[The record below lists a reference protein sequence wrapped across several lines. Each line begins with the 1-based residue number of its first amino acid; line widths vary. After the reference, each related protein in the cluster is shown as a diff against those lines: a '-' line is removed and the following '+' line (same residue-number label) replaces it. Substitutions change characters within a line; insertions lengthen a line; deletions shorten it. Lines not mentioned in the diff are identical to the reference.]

1 MVKQH
6 SPCTW
11 THCHIGMKEALLSK
25 ALMISK
31 RSQIIASG
39 WSSLQSHPELVTC
52 YNRRHGNVLRSAQIR
67 TARTNQTLR
76 VPNGGEHVS
85 EIQSK
90 SIQTGLIILVAISM
104 NFTGTIESPIK
115 CWPCFNTSCSKCF
128 HMSMINVISHNQR
141 HRICHQS
148 NVTAFWLETIT
159 YKSCGA
165 CCGLLHLRCLAL
177 GYVAAPQHIACR
189 LHRKMVVSWH
199 PCLADSEIQVKWRK
213 WSKHTKWCKNSK
225 NVRNG
230 RESTLNQSIQSIPTL
245 ELFGVSKLPR
255 REDVTRQAHL
265 KHLKL
270 KSVFSHIQTE
280 IHLSWHTDFTP
291 FLRPSKMSMIY
302 QPHISAQ
309 HSSHTLQQGTSL
321 RSLAPKILCPQML
334 WVLSGELVSW
344 NRQCYEMPHIP
355 NKTVEDA
362 QFNQIRWS
370 ACTSLPIFWIDVF
383 VASNVTFHWIVVGVD
398 LPSFKRLSKTVG
410 YSRYSYSLLFPYFMS
425 FISTVQ
431 VRASHGLANRDFTL
445 VQRLLHL
452 RHRQRQS
459 RHKSLS
465 SPNISGCWK
474 HLESGDC
481 VPFCTVSFSS
491 LLSVCRILS
500 SFALWEPK
508 LG

>member
-1 MVKQH
+1 MKQ
-6 SPCTW
+6 
-11 THCHIGMKEALLSK
+11 
-25 ALMISK
+25 
-31 RSQIIASG
+31 
-39 WSSLQSHPELVTC
+39 
-52 YNRRHGNVLRSAQIR
+52 
-67 TARTNQTLR
+67 
-76 VPNGGEHVS
+76 
-85 EIQSK
+85 
-90 SIQTGLIILVAISM
+90 
-104 NFTGTIESPIK
+104 
-115 CWPCFNTSCSKCF
+115 
-128 HMSMINVISHNQR
+128 
-141 HRICHQS
+141 
-148 NVTAFWLETIT
+148 
-159 YKSCGA
+159 
-165 CCGLLHLRCLAL
+165 
-177 GYVAAPQHIACR
+177 
-189 LHRKMVVSWH
+189 
-199 PCLADSEIQVKWRK
+199 
-213 WSKHTKWCKNSK
+213 TKWYKNSK

-230 RESTLNQSIQSIPTL
+230 RESTLNQSIPTL

-255 REDVTRQAHL
+255 TEDVTRQSHL

-291 FLRPSKMSMIY
+291 FLRPSKTSMIY
-302 QPHISAQ
+302 QPHTSAQ

-383 VASNVTFHWIVVGVD
+383 VASNVTFHLVKLLDIHAIHI
-398 LPSFKRLSKTVG
+398 
-410 YSRYSYSLLFPYFMS
+410 YSLVFSYFMS